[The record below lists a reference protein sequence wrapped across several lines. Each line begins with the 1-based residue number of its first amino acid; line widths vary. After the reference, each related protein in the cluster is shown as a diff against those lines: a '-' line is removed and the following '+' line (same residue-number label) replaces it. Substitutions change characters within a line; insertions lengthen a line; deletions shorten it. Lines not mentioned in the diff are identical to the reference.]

1 MASDLAVG
9 ANSEVAVAA
18 AAEDD
23 EAKEGWYGAAF
34 VGGGGC
40 GCVGGGAGILADRNC
55 TIINS
60 ERCGLS
66 LNSARCVFT
75 PKRLC
80 EIQFI
85 THFVFA
91 LLKA

>member
-9 ANSEVAVAA
+9 ANSEVA
-18 AAEDD
+18 AEED
-23 EAKEGWYGAAF
+23 EAKDGWYGAALTGLLG
-34 VGGGGC
+34 GGGGC
-40 GCVGGGAGILADRNC
+40 GSAGGGAGSLADRNC
-55 TIINS
+55 TINS

-91 LLKA
+91 LVKA

>member
-9 ANSEVAVAA
+9 ANSEVAAVAVA
-18 AAEDD
+18 VKDD

-40 GCVGGGAGILADRNC
+40 GCVGGGAGSLADRNC
-55 TIINS
+55 TINS

-75 PKRLC
+75 QKRLC
-80 EIQFI
+80 KIQFI